1 MGSRSSTGGIA
12 VIGPRAMLHRPRFF
26 VLTQGDEHGKWP
38 LYRVRARCCE
48 EDELAKPEW
57 GQKRTCQSCG
67 CRFYDLT
74 RTPIICPKCGATVEP
89 DMPFKVRRG
98 SSSAAAAAEK
108 AEKAAAAAAAVPV
121 DLEVDD
127 LPAADEDDEA
137 LESGDEGAEDDESGL
152 IEDASDLGEDD
163 DDMAEVMEH
172 MDEEIEDEV

>member
-1 MGSRSSTGGIA
+1 
-12 VIGPRAMLHRPRFF
+12 V
-26 VLTQGDEHGKWP
+26 
-38 LYRVRARCCE
+38 
-48 EDELAKPEW
+48 AKPEW

-74 RTPIICPKCGATVEP
+74 RSPIVCPKCGSTVEP

-98 SSSAAAAAEK
+98 SAAAAEK
-108 AEKAAAAAAAVPV
+108 AAPVAAAIPV
-121 DLEVDD
+121 VADIDTDD
-127 LPAADEDDEA
+127 LPVVDDEDEA
-137 LESGDEGAEDDESGL
+137 LDTEADGADDDESGL